1 MMRTLVVMILA
12 ALTLV
17 PGYGWAQAVSVDA
30 QSLMQRLD
38 RIERRLQA
46 LEARGSGGAGVPYT
60 GANASDL
67 ELRMQDL
74 ENESSQ
80 VNGNVERLGNAVN
93 QLARKLESVVKD
105 MDMRLQD
112 LEQRPASAPA
122 AEHAAPAPQASADD
136 IPANLSAEEQYNRAY
151 AYLTAAD
158 YPKAQKWF
166 EDFVKKHPTDKLGDN
181 AWYWLGEVYL
191 VENNPTDAVKAFKN
205 GLTNF
210 PKGAKAPANLLKM
223 GVALQQLKQPQLA
236 KGAWDKLTKD
246 YPRSVEAAK
255 AKDYLLTLKG
265 VGKTDAKP

>member
-1 MMRTLVVMILA
+1 MLCVRSIFLLGLA
-12 ALTLV
+12 LLPAC
-17 PGYGWAQAVSVDA
+17 GWAQTVAVDA

-46 LEARGSGGAGVPYT
+46 VEARGGAGGGVPYT

-93 QLARKLESVVKD
+93 QLARKLDSVMKD

-112 LEQRPASAPA
+112 LEQKPA
-122 AEHAAPAPQASADD
+122 AAAPVEAVAPAPQASADD
-136 IPANLSAEEQYNRAY
+136 IPANLSPEEHYNRGY

-158 YPKAQKWF
+158 YPKAQKWL
-166 EDFVKKHPTDKLGDN
+166 EAFVKKHPTDKLGDN

-191 VENNPTDAVKAFKN
+191 VENNPTEAVKAFKN
-205 GLTNF
+205 GLTYF

-236 KGAWDKLTKD
+236 KGAWDKLVTD
-246 YPRSVEAAK
+246 YPRSVEATK
-255 AKDYLLTLKG
+255 AKDYLLALKG
-265 VGKTDAKP
+265 TGKPVAKP